1 MNYLKLVIA
10 IQEKYQDSLVAEML
24 ELDISGFEQRKGKLI
39 TYLPDS
45 AMDGSVRDRIEEALA
60 SYPGNNF
67 IQSEEVMADRNWNK
81 KWEETIRPQRI
92 GPFFVKPT
100 WSDESVPGERTL
112 IEIDPKMSFGT
123 GYHESTRLLLRM
135 LPEVVRGGERVL
147 DAGTGTGILAI
158 AAARLGAE
166 CVLAFDIDEWSV
178 INSRENIRLN
188 EVEERVEIRR
198 GSIGEVEA
206 GDRFG
211 LIIANIDR
219 NAILEMLPAFQRHL
233 LPAGT
238 LLLSGLLKDHGS
250 SVEEALASHME
261 IREIKTENEWMAIR
275 AVNGNKENDSV
286 CLTL

>member
-10 IQEKYQDSLVAEML
+10 IQEDYQESLIAEML
-24 ELDISGFEQRKGKLI
+24 ELDISGFEQRKEKLI
-39 TYLPDS
+39 TYLPGS
-45 AMDGSVRDRIEEALA
+45 TMDGSVRERIEEALA
-60 SYPGNNF
+60 TYPGNNF
-67 IQSEEVMADRNWNK
+67 IQSEEVMADRNWNE

-92 GPFFVKPT
+92 GRFFVKPT
-100 WSDESVPGERTL
+100 WSKENVPGGQTL

-135 LPEVVRGGERVL
+135 LPEVIRGGERVL

-158 AAARLGAE
+158 AAARLGAGS
-166 CVLAFDIDEWSV
+166 VLAFDIDEWSV
-178 INSRENIRLN
+178 VNSRENIRLN
-188 EVEERVEIRR
+188 EVDDRVEIRR
-198 GSIGEVEA
+198 GSIGEVDANDHFE
-206 GDRFG
+206 

-219 NAILEMLPAFQRHL
+219 NAILEMLSAFQRHL

-238 LLLSGLLKDHGS
+238 LLLSGLLEDHGS
-250 SVEEALASHME
+250 SVEEALEPPME
-261 IREIKTENEWMAIR
+261 IREVKTENEWLAIR

>member
-10 IQEKYQDSLVAEML
+10 IQEDYQESLIADLL
-24 ELDISGFEQRKGKLI
+24 ELDISGFELRKEKLI
-39 TYLPDS
+39 TYLPGS
-45 AMDGSVRDRIEEALA
+45 TMDESVRERIEEALTA
-60 SYPGNNF
+60 YPGNNF
-67 IQSEEVMADRNWNK
+67 IQSEEVMADRNWNE

-100 WSDESVPGERTL
+100 WSKENVPGGRTL

-158 AAARLGAE
+158 AAARLGAGS
-166 CVLAFDIDEWSV
+166 VLAFDIDEWSV
-178 INSRENIRLN
+178 VNSRENIRLN
-188 EVEERVEIRR
+188 EVDDRVEIRR
-198 GSIGEVEA
+198 GSIGKVDA
-206 GDRFG
+206 NDRFE

-219 NAILEMLPAFQRHL
+219 NAILEMLSAFQHHL

-238 LLLSGLLKDHGS
+238 LLLSGLLEDHGS
-250 SVEEALASHME
+250 SVEEAMQAPME
-261 IREIKTENEWMAIR
+261 IREVKTENEWMAIR